1 MVYDN
6 RFIPLFQRTV
16 IDVPGS
22 MFRFTADPFFAS
34 SDSAYGTNEDE
45 VGLPELCG
53 IFDQGAFARSFEIAG
68 LCNPMKQ
75 QRPEWVVG
83 EIVLGSQG
91 KLQIQGASFSYQY
104 KLSDLVCIA
113 LYGMIMRVNSRQ
125 WFSLRSTDT
134 NLMLRGDDILEL
146 DELRRAMFQTLGLSC
161 AHSNQV
167 GFGDI
172 DLYVRLKHSW
182 HYCYKMRNIEAGI
195 RFGGLLATG
204 KRRDICDPLSI
215 PFGGNGHYG
224 LYGALDAEAE
234 IREDLFFGLLFR
246 VQKRFTRT
254 QIERL
259 PVLQEPPIYGVVTGP
274 VAVTP
279 GVTVIFSPYCYIENI
294 RNGLALGIRY
304 TLTSHQQDIWCDKRS
319 KAEQKAVPVAIDRVE
334 NCSSW
339 ASDYISLTAF
349 YDFGKERT
357 DRGCGGVESII
368 SLTWDVPTVWFVAH
382 NVSKTQK
389 VTVGLSINF

>member
-22 MFRFTADPFFAS
+22 MFRLTADPFFAS

-75 QRPEWVVG
+75 QRPEWVIG

-91 KLQIQGASFSYQY
+91 KLQIQGASFSYQH

-113 LYGMIMRVNSRQ
+113 LHGMVMRVNSRQ
-125 WFSLRSTDT
+125 WFSLQPTDT
-134 NLMLRGDDILEL
+134 NLILLGDDRLEL
-146 DELRRAMFQTLGLSC
+146 DELRRAMFQTFLVFHV
-161 AHSNQV
+161 AHSSQV

-172 DLYVRLKHSW
+172 DLYVRLKNSW

-204 KRRDICDPLSI
+204 EKKRYL
-215 PFGGNGHYG
+215 
-224 LYGALDAEAE
+224 
-234 IREDLFFGLLFR
+234 
-246 VQKRFTRT
+246 
-254 QIERL
+254 
-259 PVLQEPPIYGVVTGP
+259 
-274 VAVTP
+274 
-279 GVTVIFSPYCYIENI
+279 
-294 RNGLALGIRY
+294 
-304 TLTSHQQDIWCDKRS
+304 
-319 KAEQKAVPVAIDRVE
+319 
-334 NCSSW
+334 
-339 ASDYISLTAF
+339 
-349 YDFGKERT
+349 
-357 DRGCGGVESII
+357 
-368 SLTWDVPTVWFVAH
+368 
-382 NVSKTQK
+382 
-389 VTVGLSINF
+389 